1 MENDM
6 ISRAALMGVPNVR
19 KVCEYDE
26 TGCSITFKAVPV
38 EVIEKAPSVEAEP
51 VRHGRWVL
59 ETNSGYR
66 DSYFEDYI
74 LVVSITAKC
83 SECGENHGRS
93 GHVYGDEFMGEEDGE
108 QPVENV
114 EEKIEQTRNK
124 YLDWLRSGRCKL
136 MNYCPNCGAKMDG
149 GAE

>member
-1 MENDM
+1 MENDL
-6 ISRAALMGVPNVR
+6 ISRKALLDTLQNHFGQDLAYLGEDLQY
-19 KVCEYDE
+19 CQE
-26 TGCSITFKAVPV
+26 AVQF
-38 EVIEKAPSVEAEP
+38 APAVDAEP
-51 VRHGRWVL
+51 VQHGRWVL

-74 LVVSITAKC
+74 LVVSISAKC
-83 SECGENHGRS
+83 SECGEDHGRS
-93 GHVYGDEFMGEEDGE
+93 GHVYGDEFMGEEDGKR
-108 QPVENV
+108 PVENV

-149 GAE
+149 GAEG